1 MSNFDETVI
10 RRLTALE
17 REVERLRVKERPV
30 GGGGGVT
37 DHGALTGLS
46 DNDHP
51 QYLLTTGKAADADK
65 LDGIDSTG
73 FATAGHDHD
82 SDYLGIS
89 AKAADSD
96 KVDGFHASKTPTAS
110 TVPVSGT
117 DKKLDNGWL
126 KASATPTAN
135 LIPIAGTDKKLDAG
149 WLPSDFSQIK
159 YFSADKRPYNGV
171 SLDVGS
177 YSVTA
182 STYDVPSTA
191 QYVIIRM
198 SGKWSGTATDTQFVS
213 LRPTTDG
220 TIFGISRNIISNM
233 SIDCPFAI
241 VPLSSGKFV
250 VQVVGATSYTVVQ
263 IMGYIL

>member
-1 MSNFDETVI
+1 MRKGFADAT
-10 RRLTALE
+10 
-17 REVERLRVKERPV
+17 
-30 GGGGGVT
+30 
-37 DHGALTGLS
+37 
-46 DNDHP
+46 
-51 QYLLTTGKAADADK
+51 YLGIAAKAADSDK
-65 LDGIDSTG
+65 LDGNDSTA

-117 DKKLDNGWL
+117 DKKLD
-126 KASATPTAN
+126 
-135 LIPIAGTDKKLDAG
+135 AG

-171 SLDVGS
+171 NLDVGS

-198 SGKWSGTATDTQFVS
+198 SGKWSGTATDAQFVS

-250 VQVVGATSYTVVQ
+250 VQVVGAKSYTVVQ